1 MEKILDEEQKIRK
14 AEEIYFRRNN
24 QSYPISNKKQG
35 KKSNRLKDKILLNLL
50 IMFDLA
56 IIVFCIQ
63 NKNFVFTK
71 EFIEMLS
78 KYNNDASQMIINTF
92 SKIIN
97 SEKTTEDLQMQEND
111 NNEKNSKETNDIE
124 NVESTIIEENI
135 STSSMSE
142 MELDIQNLRAAYTFI
157 NPLNGIVS
165 SEFGARES
173 KYQNVNGYHT
183 GIDIAA
189 ENGTPIVA
197 SMQGIVE
204 EVSNEGDYGK
214 HLKIRCNNVSTL
226 YAHCSKIF
234 VKEGQIVAMG
244 QKIANVGST
253 GNSTGPHLHFEI
265 RVDSR
270 FVDPAKIINF

>member
-1 MEKILDEEQKIRK
+1 
-14 AEEIYFRRNN
+14 
-24 QSYPISNKKQG
+24 
-35 KKSNRLKDKILLNLL
+35 
-50 IMFDLA
+50 
-56 IIVFCIQ
+56 
-63 NKNFVFTK
+63 
-71 EFIEMLS
+71 MLS